1 MTETS
6 AAVQRGNASE
16 PLKHRPLQPSQK
28 ALGGR
33 WNSLIATNTAIAIGS
48 RIHGSKSE
56 IYVNGMCVELQK
68 GSTSCPSIVI
78 VNGEPKF
85 AESRE
90 ILQNPTVIVETISND
105 VDPLGRAEKLE
116 GYLALPS
123 IKECILVRS
132 DQMRIEHYARQN
144 AKQWL
149 YKIYDERDDVVSI
162 DTLNCK
168 VSVAEIYAKVDLKL
182 SGLNSRAIN

>member
-1 MTETS
+1 MTEMS
-6 AAVQRGNASE
+6 AAVQRGNVSE
-16 PLKHRPLQPSQK
+16 NLKHRPLQQQK
-28 ALGGR
+28 ASGGR

-48 RIHGSKSE
+48 RVHGSKSE
-56 IYVNGMCVELQK
+56 IYVNGMCVELGK
-68 GSTSCPSIVI
+68 GSVSCPSIVV

-85 AESRE
+85 QEGRE
-90 ILQNPTVIVETISND
+90 VLQNPTVVVEVIAND
-105 VDPLGRAEKLE
+105 VDPLGRAERLE

-123 IKECILVRS
+123 IKECLLVRS
-132 DQMRIEHYARQN
+132 DQMRIEHYVRQN

-149 YKIYDERDDVVSI
+149 YKIYDERDDVASI

-168 VSVAEIYAKVDLKL
+168 VSVAEIYAKVDVRT

>member
-1 MTETS
+1 MTDTSVAKQRANISETF
-6 AAVQRGNASE
+6 N
-16 PLKHRPLQPSQK
+16 HRPSQSPQN
-28 ALGGR
+28 AAGGR
-33 WNSLIATNTAIAIGS
+33 WSSLIATNAAIAIGS

-56 IYVNGMCVELQK
+56 IYVNGMCVELSRNK
-68 GSTSCPSIVI
+68 TSCPSIVI

-85 AESRE
+85 TEGRE
-90 ILQNPTVIVETISND
+90 VLQNPTVVLETVSND

-123 IKECILVRS
+123 IKECLLVRS

-168 VSVAEIYAKVDLKL
+168 VSVAEIYAKVDVKM
-182 SGLNSRAIN
+182 SGLSSKAIN

>member
-6 AAVQRGNASE
+6 VAKQRATETFN
-16 PLKHRPLQPSQK
+16 HRPGPSGQNTT
-28 ALGGR
+28 GGR
-33 WNSLIATNTAIAIGS
+33 WSSLIATNAAIAIGS

-56 IYVNGMCVELQK
+56 IYVNGMCVELSRNK
-68 GSTSCPSIVI
+68 TSCPSIVI

-85 AESRE
+85 SEGRE
-90 ILQNPTVIVETISND
+90 LLQNPTVVLETVAND

-123 IKECILVRS
+123 IKECLLVRS

-149 YKIYDERDDVVSI
+149 YKIYDERDDVISI

-168 VSVAEIYAKVDLKL
+168 VSVAEIYAKVDVKL
-182 SGLNSRAIN
+182 SGLSSKAIN

>member
-6 AAVQRGNASE
+6 VAKQRANISE
-16 PLKHRPLQPSQK
+16 TFDHRPGPSGQN
-28 ALGGR
+28 ATGSR
-33 WNSLIATNTAIAIGS
+33 WSSLIATNAAIAIGS

-56 IYVNGMCVELQK
+56 IYVNGMCVELSRNK
-68 GSTSCPSIVI
+68 TSCPSIVI

-85 AESRE
+85 SEGRE
-90 ILQNPTVIVETISND
+90 VLQNPTVVLETVAND

-123 IKECILVRS
+123 IKECLLVRS

-149 YKIYDERDDVVSI
+149 YKIYDERDDVISI

-168 VSVAEIYAKVDLKL
+168 VSVAEIYAKVDVKL
-182 SGLNSRAIN
+182 SGLSSKAIN

>member
-1 MTETS
+1 MTDTS
-6 AAVQRGNASE
+6 AAVQRGSVSE
-16 PLKHRPLQPSQK
+16 NLKHRPLHGSQK
-28 ALGGR
+28 PSAGR
-33 WNSLIATNTAIAIGS
+33 WGSLIATNAALAIGS

-56 IYVNGMCVELQK
+56 IYVNGMCVELGK

-78 VNGEPKF
+78 VNGDPKF
-85 AESRE
+85 AEGRE
-90 ILQNPTVIVETISND
+90 VLQNPTVVVETISND
-105 VDPLGRAEKLE
+105 VDPLGRAERLE

-123 IKECILVRS
+123 IKECLLVRS

-168 VSVAEIYAKVDLKL
+168 VSQAL
-182 SGLNSRAIN
+182 RP